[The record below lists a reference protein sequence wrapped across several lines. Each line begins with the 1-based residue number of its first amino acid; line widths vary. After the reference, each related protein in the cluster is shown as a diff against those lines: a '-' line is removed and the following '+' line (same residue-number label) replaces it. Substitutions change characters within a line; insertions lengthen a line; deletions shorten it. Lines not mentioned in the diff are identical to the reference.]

1 SHDRQSIHLSN
12 KRPQSLP
19 IIVKRSINPHPY
31 LPSPNDCIPH
41 RQTTFLFLCQTA
53 LPFPCQTSTFTHPS
67 KACSI
72 SSSTPP
78 TLSAPRMN
86 PNYQARL
93 QQCRALPAPLLN
105 SGQPLNQT
113 TWHSTSQPPG
123 LSPQSN
129 PNTSFQGR
137 PQQSVHVTPSVQ
149 TISPTGKRIFCPED
163 TLEEILDGCNVAH
176 PAHGAPQG
184 QDFNS
189 SGGQHRLEQ
198 DTGREPTIQLKQQPT
213 IQPKQ
218 RPTTQPND
226 GPPSNHNGGR
236 PSNTNESEP
245 SNSGPSMT
253 NKRQPSTTNKRQPSS
268 GRQSK
273 TNKGTN
279 SNENNGPR
287 PNMREVNRLLKNL
300 AKDRQPSAS
309 QSQSTGQSTEPSTSH
324 ELEPRSDHN
333 LKRLNL
339 DPEPGSTL
347 DPEGEEGLGLGPEE
361 VADAQPEDDTEAG
374 APKLVPIPDNRLVEI
389 GQGAGNNDEND
400 RPGPLVDDKEME
412 EICGMDLDELRVYGA
427 LHATNRRLPAYLK
440 AELDEMYYE
449 FERQLHIL
457 AIRNLLHATLLYTH
471 IGQVN
476 RMQGGT
482 NYNNFCRF
490 DPEAREI
497 FSSSKSQTLKQRCK
511 EVAQV
516 WSTIDPDIK
525 MKYKDPAFIDSIRGD
540 VPMTVVNGVIQTA
553 RKAHVANTTLNLA
566 SNKKSVTFV
575 RKWAKETIDRMNEI
589 AGCHHIQ
596 GMLVIASGKSSGDL
610 FITGGTRMG
619 VDFLNML
626 VSAGDPL
633 RKFHTYA
640 AGMSVIEELMG
651 QQPAVH
657 MNDTSKAPASLKRK
671 HPGIVRT
678 GAEGG
683 ETEGEVGETDGL
695 NNRSSMKKDKYCQ
708 GSLKDNKKLI
718 SIKLL
723 EMLNCASEKHFRGW
737 PGLNCARE
745 LQAAHIQVKIK
756 KNLDNFIADELFQ
769 PIKAIKIVPS
779 QRTLRAI
786 GEGWICLKYQEEDN
800 VFSPLAGSNG
810 NPDERAP
817 KRSKR
822 IRASQKQSK
831 KSERVSHDSDDESE
845 EQLPQFNEEE
855 EDEAEDEDEYEQ
867 DDE

>member
-1 SHDRQSIHLSN
+1 MSVQPRPPINPPQQQTTPILTYHCQTVDQS
-12 KRPQSLP
+12 PSLP
-19 IIVKRSINPHPY
+19 TIAKRLHLFHSLVKP
-31 LPSPNDCIPH
+31 
-41 RQTTFLFLCQTA
+41 
-53 LPFPCQTSTFTHPS
+53 
-67 KACSI
+67 CSI

-137 PQQSVHVTPSVQ
+137 PQQSVHVTPQRTNHQVQ
-149 TISPTGKRIFCPED
+149 FQPSGRPPTQESLIRNFFTVSPTGKRIFCPED

-198 DTGREPTIQLKQQPT
+198 DTGVRRGLVPNAASYSTNADHSPQTTANHLIPARADHSTQITTDHSTQTTADHPT
-213 IQPKQ
+213 
-218 RPTTQPND
+218 PTTA
-226 GPPSNHNGGR
+226 SHL
-236 PSNTNESEP
+236 TTMSEP

-361 VADAQPEDDTEAG
+361 VADAQPKDDTEAG

-497 FSSSKSQTLKQRCK
+497 FSSKAEPLKQRCK

-626 VSAGDPL
+626 
-633 RKFHTYA
+633 
-640 AGMSVIEELMG
+640 
-651 QQPAVH
+651 
-657 MNDTSKAPASLKRK
+657 RK

-831 KSERVSHDSDDESE
+831 K
-845 EQLPQFNEEE
+845 
-855 EDEAEDEDEYEQ
+855 
-867 DDE
+867 